1 MGKVRSRRMSTV
13 CNESPRKVLRGS
25 PPTRS
30 LLPKTSPLAS
40 KPAYL
45 VKNCGDCKVT
55 IVLKLKSRENAF
67 QLDGLVKIALPTK
80 RWRASSAELARSPAK
95 LALSCGMRTKLG
107 FGPSSIECEEVELM
121 AYEKLWDSRLLMCTS
136 S

>member
-13 CNESPRKVLRGS
+13 CKESPRKVLRGS

-30 LLPKTSPLAS
+30 LFPKTSPLAS

-45 VKNCGDCKVT
+45 VKYCGDCKVT
-55 IVLKLKSRENAF
+55 IVLKLKFRKNLF

-80 RWRASSAELARSPAK
+80 RWRASSAELARSAEK
-95 LALSCGMRTKLG
+95 LSLSCGMRTKLG
-107 FGPSSIECEEVELM
+107 FGPPSIEGEYV
-121 AYEKLWDSRLLMCTS
+121 
-136 S
+136 